1 MVILFQR
8 MIKAA
13 MFDTATYEEIEAD
26 RGALD
31 QAVVVVILVTFCG
44 IIGSMLTALLAGLG
58 IWAVVFGLLAGLTF
72 GVARWAVWVTALY
85 LVGGMIL
92 RTTNTQT
99 SWTELARVVG
109 FAYTPGILSIFSFMP
124 FVGPFFF
131 WAGFFW
137 TIATVV
143 VATRQSLD
151 FESTPR
157 AIGVVVLAGLI
168 ALIPWWIIIAIQS
181 AVQAILFYSFF

>member
-1 MVILFQR
+1 
-8 MIKAA
+8 

>member
-1 MVILFQR
+1 MFQR

-13 MFDTATYEEIEAD
+13 MFDTATHEEIEAD

-44 IIGSMLTALLAGLG
+44 IIGSMLSALLMGLG
-58 IWAVVFGLLAGLTF
+58 VWAVVFGLLAGLTF

-109 FAYTPGILSIFSFMP
+109 FAYTPGILSIFSFLP
-124 FVGPFFF
+124 FVGSFFF

-157 AIGVVVLAGLI
+157 AIGVVVLTGLI

>member
-1 MVILFQR
+1 MFQR

-31 QAVVVVILVTFCG
+31 QAIVVVILVTFCG
-44 IIGSMLTALLAGLG
+44 IIGGMLSALLAGFG
-58 IWAVVFGLLAGLTF
+58 VWAVVFGLLAGLTF
-72 GVARWAVWVTALY
+72 GVARWALWVTALY
-85 LVGGMIL
+85 VVGGLIL
-92 RTTNTQT
+92 HTTDTQT

-109 FAYTPGILSIFSFMP
+109 FAYTPGLLSIFSFVP
-124 FVGPFFF
+124 SVGNFFF

-143 VATRQSLD
+143 VAVRQSLD

-168 ALIPWWIIIAIQS
+168 ALIPWLIIIVIQE
-181 AVQAILFYSFF
+181 AVLKLLF

>member
-1 MVILFQR
+1 MFQR

-31 QAVVVVILVTFCG
+31 QAIVVVILVTFCG
-44 IIGSMLTALLAGLG
+44 IIGGMLSALLAGFG
-58 IWAVVFGLLAGLTF
+58 VWAVVFGLLAGLTF
-72 GVARWAVWVTALY
+72 GVARWALWVTALY
-85 LVGGMIL
+85 LVGGVIL
-92 RTTNTQT
+92 RTTDTQT

-109 FAYTPGILSIFSFMP
+109 FAYTPGLLSIFSFVP
-124 FVGPFFF
+124 SVGNFFF

-143 VATRQSLD
+143 VAVRQSLD

-168 ALIPWWIIIAIQS
+168 ALIPWLIIIVIQE
-181 AVQAILFYSFF
+181 AVLKLLF

>member
-1 MVILFQR
+1 MFQR

-44 IIGSMLTALLAGLG
+44 IIGSMLSALLMGLG
-58 IWAVVFGLLAGLTF
+58 VWAVVFGLLAGLTF

-109 FAYTPGILSIFSFMP
+109 FAYTPGILSIFSFLP
-124 FVGPFFF
+124 FVGSFFF

-168 ALIPWWIIIAIQS
+168 ALIPWWIIIAIQL
-181 AVQAILFYSFF
+181 AVQAILFSSYF

>member
-1 MVILFQR
+1 MFQR

-109 FAYTPGILSIFSFMP
+109 FAYTPGILSIFSFLP
-124 FVGPFFF
+124 FVGSFFF

-181 AVQAILFYSFF
+181 AVQAIMFYSYF

>member
-1 MVILFQR
+1 MFQR

-13 MFDTATYEEIEAD
+13 MFDVATYEEIEAD

-31 QAVVVVILVTFCG
+31 QAVGVVILVTFCG
-44 IIGSMLTALLAGLG
+44 IIGSMLAALLAGLG
-58 IWAVVFGLLAGLTF
+58 IWAVVFGLFAGLTF
-72 GVARWAVWVTALY
+72 GVARWALWVTALY
-85 LVGGMIL
+85 VVGGLIL
-92 RTTNTQT
+92 RTTDTQT

-109 FAYTPGILSIFSFMP
+109 FAYTPGVLTIFSFVP
-124 FVGPFFF
+124 YLGNFFL

-143 VATRQSLD
+143 VAVRQSLD

-157 AIGVVVLAGLI
+157 SIGVVVLAGLI
-168 ALIPWWIIIAIQS
+168 ALIPWLIIIVIQE
-181 AVQAILFYSFF
+181 AILTLLL

>member
-1 MVILFQR
+1 MFQR

-13 MFDTATYEEIEAD
+13 MFDVATYEEIEAD

-31 QAVVVVILVTFCG
+31 QAIGVVILVTFCG
-44 IIGSMLTALLAGLG
+44 MIGSLLAVLLIGFNV
-58 IWAVVFGLLAGLTF
+58 WAVVFGLLAGLTF
-72 GVARWAVWVTALY
+72 GVARWALWVSALY
-85 LVGGMIL
+85 LVGGLIL
-92 RTTNTQT
+92 RTTDTQT

-109 FAYTPGILSIFSFMP
+109 FAYTPGVLSIFSFVP
-124 FVGPFFF
+124 FVGSFFF

-168 ALIPWWIIIAIQS
+168 ALIPWWIIIVIQE
-181 AVQAILFYSFF
+181 AVLTLLI

>member
-1 MVILFQR
+1 
-8 MIKAA
+8 
-13 MFDTATYEEIEAD
+13 MFDVATYEEIEAD

-44 IIGSMLTALLAGLG
+44 IIGSMLAALLAGLG
-58 IWAVVFGLLAGLTF
+58 IWAVVFGLFAGLTF
-72 GVARWAVWVTALY
+72 GVARWALWVTALY
-85 LVGGMIL
+85 VVGGLIL
-92 RTTNTQT
+92 RTTDTQT

-109 FAYTPGILSIFSFMP
+109 FAYTPGVLTIFSFVP
-124 FVGPFFF
+124 YLGNFFL

-143 VATRQSLD
+143 VAVRQSLD

-168 ALIPWWIIIAIQS
+168 ALIPWLIIIVIQE
-181 AVQAILFYSFF
+181 ATLTLLL